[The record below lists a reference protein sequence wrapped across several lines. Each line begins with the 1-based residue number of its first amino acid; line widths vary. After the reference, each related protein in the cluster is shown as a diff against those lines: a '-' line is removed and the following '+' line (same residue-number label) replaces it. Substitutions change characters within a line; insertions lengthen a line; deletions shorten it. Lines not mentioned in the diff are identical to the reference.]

1 VYHSAAVQDRRYDQV
16 SARYFEPLHQIF
28 GKKER
33 ARYGKVEE
41 SLGYF
46 LKRYPKASALCM
58 EKPKPLKQ
66 LASPM
71 SEIVRRKLPKG
82 LDLDQAALLSFFL
95 SLREGVRRQRSHCSV
110 SFRDPELPCNVDIG
124 MLTSWD
130 ATPPS
135 ERRLIYSRPRRSEML
150 QRRQSYLPQRR
161 QPNPQ
166 RNGTSCLKTS
176 VTPSSN

>member
-1 VYHSAAVQDRRYDQV
+1 MIRFRHVISNR
-16 SARYFEPLHQIF
+16 HQIF

-82 LDLDQAALLSFFL
+82 LDLDQAALLSFFF
-95 SLREGVRRQRSHCSV
+95 RCVRG
-110 SFRDPELPCNVDIG
+110 LG
-124 MLTSWD
+124 GK
-130 ATPPS
+130 A
-135 ERRLIYSRPRRSEML
+135 
-150 QRRQSYLPQRR
+150 
-161 QPNPQ
+161 NPQ
-166 RNGTSCLKTS
+166 SQCHRSTNCR
-176 VTPSSN
+176 